1 MAKAT
6 RKPAARKLKRL
17 PAPGRTARAVKRAS
31 HHQRIALALQGGGAL
46 GAYQAGVYEALH
58 QANYEVD
65 WVSGVSIGAINSAI
79 IAGNPPERRVERLHR
94 FWEIVST
101 NPGWVEPPVP
111 DLLRDVFSEL
121 SSNLTVV
128 AGRPGFFEP
137 RVPPPW
143 LLPPKLAMVTSYYD
157 TAPLRATLEELIDFD
172 RINHDGMKISVGAV
186 NVETGNYIYFANYPT
201 GRSDTVQ
208 VKFGPEHV
216 MASGALPPGFPPV
229 EIDGK
234 WYWDGGI
241 ISNTPLNHLL
251 AERPRTGTLAF
262 QVDLFS
268 ARGPR
273 PGNLAEVMERQKDIS
288 YSSRTREMTKVSG
301 KLHGIRV
308 ALTDVL
314 AMVPAS
320 KQNHPSVRRL
330 RKMTANC
337 VYDIVHLI
345 YRSKYEETHSK
356 DYEFSLASMESRWT
370 AGAEDAR
377 AALARPD
384 WLKPPGP
391 EDTVRVHDPLR
402 ETQQDL
408 PQAALGRG

>member
-1 MAKAT
+1 MAKKT
-6 RKPAARKLKRL
+6 RKAGF
-17 PAPGRTARAVKRAS
+17 APRAP
-31 HHQRIALALQGGGAL
+31 HHQRVALALQGGGAL

-58 QANYEVD
+58 HARYGID
-65 WVSGVSIGAINSAI
+65 WVSGVSIGAINAAI
-79 IAGNPPERRVERLHR
+79 IAGNAPAERVARLR
-94 FWEIVST
+94 QFWELVST

-111 DLLRDVFSEL
+111 DLLRDVYTEF

-143 LLPPKLAMVTSYYD
+143 LMPPKLAMVTSYYD
-157 TAPLRATLEELIDFD
+157 TSPLRATLEQAIDFE
-172 RINHDGMKISVGAV
+172 RINRDGVKISVGAV
-186 NVETGNYIYFANYPT
+186 EVETGNYVYFANYPT
-201 GRSDTVQ
+201 NRSDTEQ
-208 VKFGPEHV
+208 VRFGPEHV

-229 EIDGK
+229 EIGGK

-241 ISNTPLNHLL
+241 VSNTPLNHLL

-273 PGNLAEVMERQKDIS
+273 PGNLADVMERQKDIS
-288 YSSRTREMTKVSG
+288 YSSRTREMTKVPA
-301 KLHGIRV
+301 KLHGIRC
-308 ALTDVL
+308 AIADVL
-314 AMVPAS
+314 AMLPAAR
-320 KQNHPSVRRL
+320 QNHPSVRRL
-330 RKMTANC
+330 RKLTASC

-345 YRSKYEETHSK
+345 YRSKYDESHSK

-370 AGAEDAR
+370 AGAEDALT
-377 AALARPD
+377 ALARPD

-391 EDTVRVHDPLR
+391 ADSVRVHDPVR
-402 ETQQDL
+402 DA
-408 PQAALGRG
+408 QAAAAGRKG